1 MKTYLNFDEA
11 IKMEMCLYWLI
22 HGKQYWTMNSETN
35 ERRFRVNFVEIETN
49 KIKAWEN

>member
-22 HGKQYWTMNSETN
+22 HGKQYWTMNSETRQ
-35 ERRFRVNFVEIETN
+35 RRFRVDFMKAD